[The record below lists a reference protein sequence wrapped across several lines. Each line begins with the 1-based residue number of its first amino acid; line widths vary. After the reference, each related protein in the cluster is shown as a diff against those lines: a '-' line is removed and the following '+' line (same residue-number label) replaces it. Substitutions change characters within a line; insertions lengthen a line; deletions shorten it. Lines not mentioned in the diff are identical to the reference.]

1 MLFRSNMGMEEYP
14 SEEEILGALKARC
27 AQGYVIGAS
36 EKAKEMGTLMMTN
49 VIMLGA
55 LAGIEPFFEKQEL
68 ERVIA
73 ELLPKKVLEQNL
85 LAYEVGYKMVANFE
99 ANAVTA

>member
-1 MLFRSNMGMEEYP
+1 
-14 SEEEILGALKARC
+14 
-27 AQGYVIGAS
+27 
-36 EKAKEMGTLMMTN
+36 MTN

-99 ANAVTA
+99 ANAVTAWNR